1 MPSYRRSATQFLNDF
16 RGDCRGGGTVLT
28 RSLGRRRNKMQTS
41 SSHRSPGDAS
51 TPAARLRLT
60 VSRRFGLLIL
70 IAALANIST
79 FAVQLAT
86 LRSTLMTERQN
97 AIRNVVEAAA
107 SMARGFAADADS
119 GRITLAEAQERAK
132 LGLRAMRFADNV
144 NYFVYDFDGTLVAH
158 GAKPQTEGR
167 NFIGDKDAAGFRYV
181 AAMIDAA
188 RQGGG
193 FVNYMFPHPGKTK
206 SVPKL
211 SYSAVVAP
219 WHWAVGS
226 GIYIDDV
233 DAAIRA
239 EFLHAALWSGG
250 LLVLLGLASWPIVR
264 GIVRPIKSMTGAMA
278 TLAAGDTGIAV
289 PALARRDEIGDMARG
304 GRGLQRQHARD
315 RRAARRAGGAEARAA
330 PSRARRCT
338 RRRRFRA
345 AVGGIVAA
353 VAASATRWS
362 GSASSMSATSAET
375 SRQTASVAASTKQAT
390 AMSNRWRGRPR
401 RCRPRS
407 PRSPGRSRNP
417 RRSPRRRCARR
428 GAPTRRRRAGR
439 RGAEDRR
446 GRRAHQN
453 IAAQTNLLALNATIE
468 AARAGDAG
476 KGFAVVA
483 SEVKTLANQTAK
495 ATEEIA
501 AQIQAIQ
508 ASTGEAVQA
517 IASIGAT
524 IGQINEIARRSPPRW
539 SSRARRRGTSR
550 RTCSTRRAEPK
561 RSRSKI
567 GGVTA
572 ASDETGAAAL
582 QVVSSASEL
591 STQAERLKHEVETF
605 LATVR
610 AA

>member
-1 MPSYRRSATQFLNDF
+1 
-16 RGDCRGGGTVLT
+16 
-28 RSLGRRRNKMQTS
+28 MQTS
-41 SSHRSPGDAS
+41 STHRSPGDAS
-51 TPAARLRLT
+51 SLAARLRLT

-79 FAVQLAT
+79 FAIQLTT
-86 LRSTLMTERQN
+86 LRSTLMTERQG

-107 SMARGFAADADS
+107 SMARGFAAEADS
-119 GRITLAEAQERAK
+119 GRMTLAEAQERAK

-144 NYFVYDFDGTLVAH
+144 NYFVYDFDGILVAH
-158 GAKPQTEGR
+158 GVKPQTEGR
-167 NFIGDKDAAGFRYV
+167 NFSGDTDANGFRYV

-193 FVNYMFPHPGKTK
+193 FVNYMFPHPGKTE

-211 SYSAVVAP
+211 SYSALVAP

-239 EFLHAALWSGG
+239 EFFHAALWSGG

-278 TLAAGDTGIAV
+278 TLAAGDTGITV
-289 PALARRDEIGDMARG
+289 PALARRDEIGDMAR
-304 GRGLQRQHARD
+304 AVEVFRD
-315 RRAARRAGGAEARAA
+315 NMRETDALRAEHEEQKRRATSAQSAALHRVADDFEARI
-330 PSRARRCT
+330 
-338 RRRRFRA
+338 
-345 AVGGIVAA
+345 GGIVAA
-353 VAASATRWS
+353 VAASAS
-362 GSASSMSATSAET
+362 EMEGSARSMSTTSEET
-375 SRQTASVAASTKQAT
+375 GRQTASVAASTKQAT
-390 AMSNRWRGRPR
+390 SNVELVATAGEEL
-401 RCRPRS
+401 S
-407 PRSPGRSRNP
+407 ASISEI
-417 RRSPRRRCARR
+417 
-428 GAPTRRRRAGR
+428 TRQVAQSAKIAQDAVAQAGR
-439 RGAEDRR
+439 TNATVDGLAAAAQKIGEVVDLI
-446 GRRAHQN
+446 QN

-468 AARAGDAG
+468 AARAGEHG

-483 SEVKTLANQTAK
+483 SEVKVLANQTAK
-495 ATEEIA
+495 ATDEIA

-508 ASTGEAVQA
+508 ASTGETVQA

-524 IGQINEIARRSPPRW
+524 IGQINDIGAAIAAAMEQQGAATRDI
-539 SSRARRRGTSR
+539 AQNVQHAARGTQEV
-550 RTCSTRRAEPK
+550 AE
-561 RSRSKI
+561 KI
-567 GGVTA
+567 SGVTA
-572 ASDETGAAAL
+572 ASDEVGAAAL